1 MVYNQFRET
10 QTPAQKSSSFASLLL
25 VDDDRRFIQG
35 LRFFLNFYKTQNGQ
49 NLIILGEA
57 EREDQV
63 LQIVNQYR
71 PDLILLDLELKPRN
85 KVGLDILKK
94 LKGISH
100 SSKVLVLSAHQ
111 EDEIVFQAM
120 QAGASGYVCKD
131 NVAEQLLPAI
141 TTVLNDQVYL
151 APAITTSFF
160 RSFQVQTERSV
171 ADCSQIKL
179 TEREQEVL
187 ELLIEGASNQK
198 ISEQLYITVAT
209 VKAHLTSIFEKFNV
223 SSRTQAIVKA
233 FRLGLA

>member
-1 MVYNQFRET
+1 MVYNQS
-10 QTPAQKSSSFASLLL
+10 QKTPVQKSLSPLSSLLL
-25 VDDDRRFIQG
+25 VDDDQRFLKG

-49 NLIILGEA
+49 NLIVLGEA

-63 LQIVNQYR
+63 LQIVSQHR

-85 KVGLDILKK
+85 KVGLNILHK
-94 LKGISH
+94 LRRISH
-100 SSKVLVLSAHQ
+100 SSKVLVLSAYQ

-120 QAGASGYVCKD
+120 QAGAWGYVCKD
-131 NVAEQLLPAI
+131 SVAEQLLPAI
-141 TTVLNDQVYL
+141 TTVLNNQIYL
-151 APAITTSFF
+151 APEITTSFF
-160 RSFQVQTERSV
+160 RSFKVQSGQYLT
-171 ADCSQIKL
+171 DCSQIKL

-209 VKAHLTSIFEKFNV
+209 VKAHLTSIFEKLNV